1 MRSQF
6 PHLCSASILNQRKPE
21 LAAVS
26 AWLLQGSTDYI
37 SVPQS
42 LRRIAE
48 VIIQNKAAFPGSL
61 ARKKQSGSVS
71 LIDIFMTLIYYG
83 YSSFHITFH
92 TLNIQYV
99 AYLIGGLL

>member
-6 PHLCSASILNQRKPE
+6 PPLCSASILNQRKPE

-37 SVPQS
+37 SV
-42 LRRIAE
+42 
-48 VIIQNKAAFPGSL
+48 
-61 ARKKQSGSVS
+61 SGISFS
-71 LIDIFMTLIYYG
+71 LIDIFMTLIYYD

-99 AYLIGGLL
+99 TYLTGGLL